1 MSKVRGFAI
10 TTMCTALVFIPISL
24 AGQTLKEKPSA
35 AKRVQA
41 TTAPAPAAPA
51 TTTETDDSDIPT
63 PASTPE
69 ATNAHQLPNLPVGT
83 VVKMRLETALSTST
97 NKAGDQFAG
106 RVIEDVTYQGKTV
119 IPVGSS
125 VRGRVIRVAEERRY
139 KGLPTLELHP
149 ENVTVPKGDKY
160 MLNAII
166 ADTPRSSKTSVDDE
180 GRIKGSG
187 MDGRDKVEI
196 AGGTGLGAGM
206 GALISRSGTGT
217 LVGAAVG
224 GGAAVVYWLSK
235 RKSATLAPGT
245 EIIMELSRPM
255 TMSMTGD

>member
-1 MSKVRGFAI
+1 
-10 TTMCTALVFIPISL
+10 
-24 AGQTLKEKPSA
+24 
-35 AKRVQA
+35 
-41 TTAPAPAAPA
+41 PA
-51 TTTETDDSDIPT
+51 
-63 PASTPE
+63 
-69 ATNAHQLPNLPVGT
+69 GT
-83 VVKMRLETALSTST
+83 VVRMKLETALSTST

-106 RVIEDVTYQGKTV
+106 RVTEDVIYQGKTV

-125 VRGRVIRVAEERRY
+125 IHGRVVRVAEQRRY

-149 ENVTVPKGDKY
+149 ENVTLPKGDKY
-160 MLNAII
+160 TMNATI
-166 ADTPRSSKTSVDDE
+166 ADTSRGSRTSVDDE

-187 MDGRDKVEI
+187 MDGRDKAEI

-235 RKSATLAPGT
+235 RKSASLAPGT
-245 EIIMELSRPM
+245 EIIMEFSRPM
-255 TMSMTGD
+255 AMSMTGD